1 MKLIVGLGNPGNEY
15 KNTRHNIGFFYLDE
29 YAKKNGF
36 TISKN
41 KFNGLYETMQINNDK
56 VIFLKPVSYMNLS
69 GTVVRDF
76 VNYYKIS
83 PEDIMVIQDDLD
95 MEIAKIKIKSN
106 SSSGGHNG
114 IKNIIENINSKNFI
128 HLKVGISNNKN
139 MDTKD
144 YVLGQFSK
152 DEVSLL
158 EDKIETVNSIITDF
172 INGYSCD
179 KLMMKYNG
187 VKNANI

>member
-1 MKLIVGLGNPGNEY
+1 MISLKGVSKSYKGITIFEDVNITFMPNKWNFIEGVNGSGKSVLLKLICGFSKPDTGIVTVDDY
-15 KNTRHNIGFFYLDE
+15 IIGQDYDFIQNAGICINSPDFF
-29 YAKKNGF
+29 N
-36 TISKN
+36 
-41 KFNGLYETMQINNDK
+41 
-56 VIFLKPVSYMNLS
+56 NLS
-69 GTVVRDF
+69 GMD
-76 VNYYKIS
+76 N
-83 PEDIMVIQDDLD
+83 LL
-95 MEIAKIKIKSN
+95 EIAKIKIKSN